1 MTLPY
6 LRFFGVRSLL
16 RSTAL
21 VGVAILAGCAGT
33 PGPSVPFQQGHS
45 IAAAKAAVISCSPR
59 AKKGGNTAVV
69 SSYVGGIVFAGIL
82 GPLIVYPVQDDIRD
96 SGEASAVDR
105 CLSDLGYERRVLT
118 AEEVRVLNLT
128 YGERRRVLLDHLVAG
143 GSIEPNAG
151 TGV

>member
-6 LRFFGVRSLL
+6 LRFFSVRSLL

-59 AKKGGNTAVV
+59 AKQGGNTAVV

-128 YGERRRVLLDHLVAG
+128 YGERRSVLLDHLVAG

>member
-6 LRFFGVRSLL
+6 LRFFSVRSLL

-59 AKKGGNTAVV
+59 AKQGGNTAVV